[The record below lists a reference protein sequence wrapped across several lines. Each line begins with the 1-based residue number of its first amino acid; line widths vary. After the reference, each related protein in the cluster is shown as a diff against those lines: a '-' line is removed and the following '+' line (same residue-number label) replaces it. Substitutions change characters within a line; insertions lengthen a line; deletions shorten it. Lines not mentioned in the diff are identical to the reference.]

1 VVSKGKVNPRK
12 GGVMRF
18 SKTEFGYIARLEP
31 GEEIVSSL
39 SSFAK
44 AQGFASATIQGIG
57 AATELTIGYFER
69 VKRNYV
75 KRLLVGE
82 YEVLSLSG
90 TISSFEG
97 NPWVHA
103 HIVISDPEFEVRGG
117 HLFSGKVTVTIEL
130 ALTVSQKRI
139 ERKEDAESGFKYM
152 DLEHSI

>member
-1 VVSKGKVNPRK
+1 MK
-12 GGVMRF
+12 F

-39 SSFAK
+39 SSFVK
-44 AQGFASATIQGIG
+44 AQGLANATIQGIG

-69 VKRNYV
+69 AKKSYV
-75 KRLLVGE
+75 KKTLVGE

-90 TISSFEG
+90 TISYFEG

-103 HIVISDPEFEVRGG
+103 HVVVSDPEFGVVGG

-130 ALTVSQKRI
+130 VLTVSQKKI
-139 ERKEDAESGFKYM
+139 ERKEDVQTGFKYM